1 MKPKTYSQAG
11 VDTHLAGELKGAI
24 AGLAAGTLGPEV
36 LAGPGPFAGLY
47 QLQGYR
53 EPLLVASA
61 DGMGT
66 KLKLAAAH
74 GRHHGL
80 GRDLVHHCTNDILTS
95 GAKPLFLLDYI
106 AADRLRP
113 QVIEEIIRGLAEA
126 CRGVGCALLGGE
138 TAEMPGVYREGEH
151 DLVGFIVGAVE
162 KDRVIEGRDIAPGD
176 RFLALP
182 SSGLHTNGYSLVRSV
197 FNLDASPSAM
207 DRLYPELGRTLGE
220 ALLEPHRCYLRELEP
235 WLPHIKGMAHITG
248 GGLEGNLPR
257 CLPSGV
263 GVRIHKDSWQ
273 VPPLFRF
280 IQEAGPVAEAEMFRT
295 FNMGVGMAIVLSPQ
309 QADRVKSAL
318 PTAFLIGEI
327 VAGERRVTIE

>member
-1 MKPKTYSQAG
+1 
-11 VDTHLAGELKGAI
+11 
-24 AGLAAGTLGPEV
+24 
-36 LAGPGPFAGLY
+36 
-47 QLQGYR
+47 
-53 EPLLVASA
+53 
-61 DGMGT
+61 
-66 KLKLAAAH
+66 
-74 GRHHGL
+74 
-80 GRDLVHHCTNDILTS
+80 
-95 GAKPLFLLDYI
+95 
-106 AADRLRP
+106 
-113 QVIEEIIRGLAEA
+113 
-126 CRGVGCALLGGE
+126 
-138 TAEMPGVYREGEH
+138 
-151 DLVGFIVGAVE
+151 
-162 KDRVIEGRDIAPGD
+162 
-176 RFLALP
+176 
-182 SSGLHTNGYSLVRSV
+182 
-197 FNLDASPSAM
+197 M

-273 VPPLFRF
+273 VPPLFRL